1 MSYPLPEPTPLSKP
15 YWDALAQGQLV
26 YQGCRRCGH
35 AWLPARAEC
44 PECLEAD
51 WEWRAASGR
60 GRIISW
66 VVFHHAYHE
75 AFKARVPYN
84 VTLVELEEGPRLLT
98 NIVDPQNGI
107 EIGRSVQLAI
117 EKEQDFALARF
128 SLIGS

>member
-1 MSYPLPEPTPLSKP
+1 MSYPLPEPTSLTKP

-26 YQGCRRCGH
+26 YQHCRRCGH

-84 VTLVELEEGPRLLT
+84 VTLVELEEGPHLLT
-98 NIVDPQNGI
+98 NIVDPQKGI

-128 SLIGS
+128 SLTGS